1 MNEKTK
7 MKKTEESNKVSG
19 EELTMELLQALKD
32 YFVGKA
38 ELKEGGIALSL
49 FGGQTFFISVKE
61 SA

>member
-7 MKKTEESNKVSG
+7 MEKTNEVKSEQF
-19 EELTMELLQALKD
+19 TMELLQVLKD

-38 ELKEGGIALSL
+38 ELKENGIALSL
-49 FGGQTFFISVKE
+49 FGGQKFFISVKE

>member
-1 MNEKTK
+1 
-7 MKKTEESNKVSG
+7 MKKTEEANKVSG